1 LFKGFIKKLR
11 FHFGIYEGF
20 ASFLQTHHFC
30 KLNILQIKFHMR
42 QRYAT
47 SIFMTQYDDDKTDK
61 PNAFVRV
68 PRFGKNSDP
77 SRPDRPKFDRERSDK
92 PRLDKDAERAA
103 FDKKHAPKPRIFDE
117 SGTEVLPQRVS
128 YNGRTSERAP
138 REEVD
143 AKTGRKPFGAKPGGD
158 KKFGDKKSFGTKSGG
173 AKSDGTRPERKPQR
187 DDASEFA
194 RLVGPRGFSSERPR
208 ANDGYKAKP
217 AFGSKPAF
225 DKKSGGKS
233 FGDKKF
239 GKKTEQEPIDQ
250 IRPRELTPQKYIYRS
265 GETIDNGEKGE
276 GKSGAKGAERIA
288 KIMARAGLCS
298 RRDAEAWILDGRVTV
313 NARIIDSPALDVTPQ
328 DIILV
333 DNKPLPQR
341 ERTRLWLF
349 HKPAGLVTTES
360 DPEGRPTVFDNLP
373 SHLPRVVSV
382 GRLDINTEGLLLLTN
397 DGGLARVL
405 AHPTTGWLRR
415 YRVRVNGTLKPSMIE
430 ELRNGLT
437 VDGIHY
443 EPIIATHD
451 RSKGHNSWLTLDLTE
466 GKNREVKKVLE
477 HFGLMVT
484 RLIRVSFGPFQLGD
498 LEEGEAEEIKSR
510 VLQDQLGER
519 LTDEADADFSLPRFE
534 HNEQADTA
542 PFEKPRKRYDSR
554 KPSEKRAL
562 IERGVE
568 REFEVRQDSFATR
581 KGRVVQVER
590 IAIRPPSLEG
600 MGDGQVI
607 WRRDRGPL
615 AERAPRRDEPRRDS
629 FQRDNN
635 RGDDRRPREGSRFE
649 PRSESRGHS
658 RPERSEGRSEFR
670 SDKPR
675 EFKPREFKPREDRPR
690 EDRPREDRP
699 REFKS
704 RDDRL
709 KRDEPRRDFGSSD
722 SKSYAGRSTS
732 GKLRSEAR
740 SGEGR
745 FSDSRSADSRPS
757 RGKPSFGGKPSSSG
771 RPSFGGKPTG
781 SRPSSGGS
789 RPTGGKPPRGRG

>member
-1 LFKGFIKKLR
+1 MIPYLAKIVYNKK
-11 FHFGIYEGF
+11 
-20 ASFLQTHHFC
+20 
-30 KLNILQIKFHMR
+30 
-42 QRYAT
+42 
-47 SIFMTQYDDDKTDK
+47 MTQYDNDKTDK
-61 PNAFVRV
+61 PNSAPNSFNRT
-68 PRFGKNSDP
+68 PRFGKNSEGVA
-77 SRPDRPKFDRERSDK
+77 RER
-92 PRLDKDAERAA
+92 PAY
-103 FDKKHAPKPRIFDE
+103 DKKATPKARIFDE
-117 SGTEVLPQRVS
+117 SGAEVLPQRVS

-138 REEVD
+138 REETD
-143 AKTGRKPFGAKPGGD
+143 SKNGRTPYGSKSGSDKKFSD
-158 KKFGDKKSFGTKSGG
+158 KKFGDKTSASNKFGSKPSG
-173 AKSDGTRPERKPQR
+173 DRPARKPQR

-194 RLVGPRGFSSERPR
+194 RLVGPRGFSSERPKSNNR
-208 ANDGYKAKP
+208 AGSNDGYKVK
-217 AFGSKPAF
+217 SAF
-225 DKKSGGKS
+225 DKKTGG
-233 FGDKKF
+233 KKF
-239 GKKTEQEPIDQ
+239 GKKAELEPIDQ

-265 GETIDNGEKGE
+265 GEVIDNGEKGE

-298 RRDAEAWILDGRVTV
+298 RRDAEEWILDGRVTV

-349 HKPAGLVTTES
+349 HKPSGLVTTES

-373 SHLPRVVSV
+373 KHLPRVVSV

-430 ELRNGLT
+430 ELRKGLT
-437 VDGIHY
+437 VDGVHY

-498 LEEGEAEEIKSR
+498 LPEGEADEIKSR

-534 HNEQADTA
+534 HTQAEEFT
-542 PFEKPRKRYDSR
+542 PVEKQRKKYDVR

-562 IERGVE
+562 IERGQE

-590 IAIRPPSLEG
+590 IAVRPPSPEG

-615 AERAPRRDEPRRDS
+615 EQRIQRREEASRDFSGRNASRYESPRDAERGA
-629 FQRDNN
+629 
-635 RGDDRRPREGSRFE
+635 
-649 PRSESRGHS
+649 
-658 RPERSEGRSEFR
+658 RSEFR
-670 SDKPR
+670 NDRPVRGDKPRFSDKPK
-675 EFKPREFKPREDRPR
+675 EYKPRGDDFK
-690 EDRPREDRP
+690 
-699 REFKS
+699 
-704 RDDRL
+704 RDDTR
-709 KRDEPRRDFGSSD
+709 REPRREFGASSD
-722 SKSYAGRSTS
+722 SKSYTGRSTS
-732 GKLRSEAR
+732 GKPRSE
-740 SGEGR
+740 GN
-745 FSDSRSADSRPS
+745 SRPDTRFGDVNRSSS
-757 RGKPSFGGKPSSSG
+757 RPKSGNPFFGEKPSFGGKPTFGGKPSG
-771 RPSFGGKPTG
+771 GRSGGGKSSFGGKT
-781 SRPSSGGS
+781 SGS
-789 RPTGGKPPRGRG
+789 RPTGARPTGARPSGGKPPRGRG

>member
-1 LFKGFIKKLR
+1 MVYK
-11 FHFGIYEGF
+11 H
-20 ASFLQTHHFC
+20 
-30 KLNILQIKFHMR
+30 
-42 QRYAT
+42 
-47 SIFMTQYDDDKTDK
+47 FMTQYDNDKTDK
-61 PNAFVRV
+61 PNSFNRT
-68 PRFGKNSDP
+68 PRFGKNSEGAG
-77 SRPDRPKFDRERSDK
+77 RER
-92 PRLDKDAERAA
+92 PAY
-103 FDKKHAPKPRIFDE
+103 DKKPAPKARIFDE
-117 SGTEVLPQRVS
+117 SGAEVMPQRVS

-138 REEVD
+138 REELDVK
-143 AKTGRKPFGAKPGGD
+143 AGRKPYGDKPGSDKKFGAKPAGKFGEGKFGAD
-158 KKFGDKKSFGTKSGG
+158 KKFG
-173 AKSDGTRPERKPQR
+173 AKPFSSKPFSSKPFSDRPPRKPER

-217 AFGSKPAF
+217 AF
-225 DKKSGGKS
+225 DKKAAG
-233 FGDKKF
+233 KKF
-239 GKKTEQEPIDQ
+239 GKKAELEPIDQ

-265 GETIDNGEKGE
+265 GEIIDNGAKGE

-298 RRDAEAWILDGRVTV
+298 RRDAEEWILDGRVTV

-373 SHLPRVVSV
+373 KHLPRVVSV

-437 VDGIHY
+437 VDGVHY

-477 HFGLMVT
+477 HFGLMVN

-498 LEEGEAEEIKSR
+498 LPEGEADEIKSR

-519 LTDEADADFSLPRFE
+519 LSDEADADFSLPRFE
-534 HNEQADTA
+534 HTQTEETELA
-542 PFEKPRKRYDSR
+542 ERPRKKFDPR

-562 IERGVE
+562 IERGEE
-568 REFEVRQDSFATR
+568 REFEVRQGSFSTR

-590 IAIRPPSLEG
+590 IAIRPPSQEG

-615 AERAPRRDEPRRDS
+615 EQRIQRREESNRSDTRAERPEFKSDRPAR
-629 FQRDNN
+629 
-635 RGDDRRPREGSRFE
+635 DDRSGFGDKPRFN
-649 PRSESRGHS
+649 
-658 RPERSEGRSEFR
+658 
-670 SDKPR
+670 DKPR
-675 EFKPREFKPREDRPR
+675 EFKPREYKPRGD
-690 EDRPREDRP
+690 D
-699 REFKS
+699 FK
-704 RDDRL
+704 RDDQR
-709 KRDEPRRDFGSSD
+709 REPRREFGASSD

-732 GKLRSEAR
+732 GKPRSEAR
-740 SGEGR
+740 SGEGRSGESR

-757 RGKPSFGGKPSSSG
+757 RGKPSFGAKPSFGNKPSSGG
-771 RPSFGGKPTG
+771 RPSFGGKPSGGRPTGGKSFGGKPGG
-781 SRPSSGGS
+781 SRPSGS
-789 RPTGGKPPRGRG
+789 RPSGGKPPRGRT

>member
-1 LFKGFIKKLR
+1 
-11 FHFGIYEGF
+11 
-20 ASFLQTHHFC
+20 
-30 KLNILQIKFHMR
+30 
-42 QRYAT
+42 
-47 SIFMTQYDDDKTDK
+47 MTQYDDDKTDKPADK

-77 SRPDRPKFDRERSDK
+77 SRPDRPKPDR
-92 PRLDKDAERAA
+92 DAERAA

-117 SGTEVLPQRVS
+117 SGAEVLPQRVS

-143 AKTGRKPFGAKPGGD
+143 AKGGRKPYGDKPSGD
-158 KKFGDKKSFGTKSGG
+158 KKFGDKKFGDKKFG
-173 AKSDGTRPERKPQR
+173 AKPAGGKTFGDRPERKPQR

-208 ANDGYKAKP
+208 SNNKAGANDGYKAKP
-217 AFGSKPAF
+217 AFGAKPSF
-225 DKKSGGKS
+225 DKKTGGKPFGDKK

-298 RRDAEAWILDGRVTV
+298 RRDAEEWILDGRVTV

-373 SHLPRVVSV
+373 SNLPRVVSV

-534 HNEQADTA
+534 HNEQADASA

-590 IAIRPPSLEG
+590 IGIRAPSIDG

-615 AERAPRRDEPRRDS
+615 AERSSRRDEPRRDEPRRD
-629 FQRDNN
+629 
-635 RGDDRRPREGSRFE
+635 E
-649 PRSESRGHS
+649 PRSEYSNRDDRQPRSDQRDESRGESRPFRSDS
-658 RPERSEGRSEFR
+658 RPERSARPEHSVRPERGEGRSEFR
-670 SDKPR
+670 SDRPKEFKPR
-675 EFKPREFKPREDRPR
+675 EFKPREFKPREDRAH
-690 EDRPREDRP
+690 
-699 REFKS
+699 
-704 RDDRL
+704 RDDRP
-709 KRDEPRRDFGSSD
+709 KRDFGSSSD
-722 SKSYAGRSTS
+722 SKSYTGRSTS
-732 GKLRSEAR
+732 GKPRSEGR
-740 SGEGR
+740 SNESR
-745 FSDSRSADSRPS
+745 FSDSRGSDSRPS
-757 RGKPSFGGKPSSSG
+757 RGKPSFGSKPSFGGKPSGG
-771 RPSFGGKPTG
+771 RPSFGGKPSG
-781 SRPSSGGS
+781 GRPSG
-789 RPTGGKPPRGRG
+789 TKPPRGRG